1 MSSPQPDTGLLSL
14 SRLVFQ
20 GGSYDGLA
28 ICGLPHSFGVL
39 KSADGSRFVGE
50 WEMGNF
56 ILGQA
61 TRPGSLKCTGEVRKE
76 NSQTFVDFL
85 LSLTRLVQFNDNYQL
100 HGLGSSVNFLGVS
113 QDGNYHKDVFKVRLF
128 LSFVM
133 RFCAQKVQ
141 FSL

>member
-1 MSSPQPDTGLLSL
+1 MNGVPPHSVKMSSPQPDNGSLSL

-39 KSADGSRFVGE
+39 KLADGSRFVGE
-50 WEMGNF
+50 WEMGSL

-76 NSQTFVDFL
+76 KSQ
-85 LSLTRLVQFNDNYQL
+85 
-100 HGLGSSVNFLGVS
+100 
-113 QDGNYHKDVFKVRLF
+113 
-128 LSFVM
+128 
-133 RFCAQKVQ
+133 
-141 FSL
+141 